1 MSKKEIVYPKIQKTE
16 VVIRTVYE
24 KDGVTDEVEETVLL
38 PTRLLF
44 DDDEKDIPDSQ
55 SDKQSGE

>member
-1 MSKKEIVYPKIQKTE
+1 MSKKEIVYPDIQKTE

-24 KDGVTDEVEETVLL
+24 KDGVTDEVEEKVLL

-44 DDDEKDIPDSQ
+44 DGESEKEDSDSQ
-55 SDKQSGE
+55 SN